1 MAGAQRDREWCDE
14 LIRLGGSIHQ
24 DGAPPL
30 SDEEDA
36 VQQAGIERYLAM
48 LDEFDFEE
56 LIEQEPIEAVLWSL
70 HAIADYGIYET
81 AYGAL
86 SQADEAALGRAF
98 GRVLPEWLQK
108 RGDHDSIAAAVWL
121 LVDRDVA
128 REEFA
133 AAAAGWGSEE
143 RNLVLDALT
152 RWDREV
158 EGWTPVV
165 LALGG
170 VVRERATDSIPE
182 EWPADWS
189 AAALA
194 FREEGRVDRAWL
206 DEREISSN
214 FPRVLALLEIGHG
227 DRWREVPDL
236 LNPLFVRRRDA
247 IPAFIEALADLPS
260 ERRERILAA
269 IGSARPETA
278 EVLRT
283 LLTTR

>member
-24 DGAPPL
+24 DDAPPL

-56 LIEQEPIEAVLWSL
+56 LVDQETIEAILWSL
-70 HAIADYGIYET
+70 HAMDHYGIYET

-86 SQADEAALGRAF
+86 SLADETTLGRAF
-98 GRVLPEWLQK
+98 GRVLPEWLRT

-121 LVDRDVA
+121 LVERDTA
-128 REEFA
+128 RAEFA
-133 AAAAGWGSEE
+133 CGAAGWTADE
-143 RNLVLDALT
+143 RSLVLDALT

-165 LALGG
+165 AALG
-170 VVRERATDSIPE
+170 VAVRESVAEPLPAD
-182 EWPADWS
+182 WPADWT
-189 AAALA
+189 AAAVA
-194 FREEGRVDRAWL
+194 FRADGRVDRAWL
-206 DEREISSN
+206 YEGDIASN

-236 LNPLFVRRRDA
+236 LNPLLVRRRDA
-247 IPAFIEALADLPS
+247 IPAFVDALAGVPS
-260 ERRERILAA
+260 ARRDRILEA
-269 IGSARPETA
+269 IGAARPETA
-278 EVLRT
+278 DALRS
-283 LLTTR
+283 LLAQR